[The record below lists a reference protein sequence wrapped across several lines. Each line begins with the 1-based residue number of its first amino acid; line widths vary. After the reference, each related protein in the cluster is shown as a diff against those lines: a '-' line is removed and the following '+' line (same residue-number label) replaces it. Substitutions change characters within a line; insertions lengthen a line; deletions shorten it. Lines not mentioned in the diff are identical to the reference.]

1 MTAAVHMVVRGAV
14 QGVGFRP
21 FVWRLARDC
30 GLRGRIRNGAAG
42 VLLDLEGDEDA
53 LARFRARLGAETPPA
68 AVVESIEVACASWRG
83 YTTLEVVA
91 SEPAAGARTRVPP
104 DRVTCQACQRE
115 VLASANRR
123 HEHPFASCSDCGPRY
138 SIISGMPYD
147 RSRTTM
153 ERFVPCADCS
163 REYLAPDDRRFH
175 AEPIACPGCG
185 PRLTLL
191 DGSGAPAAG
200 PQDALAAA
208 AARLLAGEILALQGL
223 GGFQLVVRA
232 DDDRAVARLRA
243 RKRRPTKPLAV
254 MVASLA
260 EAERL
265 AHLDR
270 AAHDALSSPAG
281 PIVVVE
287 RREPWP
293 LAPAIAPGMRTVGL
307 FLPTTPLHHLL
318 LRGVGCPVV
327 ATSGNR
333 SSEPIAI
340 DVAEALGR
348 LGGIADAFL
357 VHDRPIARRLDD
369 SVVRIIGG
377 RVTTLRVGRGLAP
390 LTVAALESA
399 GRGRSPRLAVGGHL
413 KVAPALWTGSQAV
426 LAQHVGDMDDP
437 ETRHQLSVVVA
448 DLADLYGIR
457 IEQVACDLHPEYW
470 TTRWAAD
477 RWLPTMTV
485 QHHHAHAAA
494 VMAEHGLLDREVL
507 AFTWDGTGW
516 GLDGTVWGG
525 EALRVRGEH
534 ARRVASLR
542 PFPLPGGEAAI
553 RRPERIAWGLAGE
566 QAGLLGLSPQETR
579 LLGTMIARRLHTPAT
594 TSVGRLFDAMAALVL
609 GIRGTSYDGEAAARL
624 EAAADPADD
633 AVYPLPDGDWRPLVA
648 AVLEAIRRGED
659 AAHIA
664 AGIHGALASWAAAVA
679 QREGVREVVLSG
691 GCFQN
696 ALLTTRVAAAVADQG
711 KRVYVPGVIPPNDG
725 GLAVGQ
731 LAVALLAG
739 E

>member
-42 VLLDLEGDEDA
+42 VLLDLEGDENA
-53 LARFRARLGAETPPA
+53 LARFRARLGAEAPAA
-68 AVVESIEVACASWRG
+68 AVVESIEVVRASWRG

-91 SEPAAGARTRVPP
+91 SEPAVGARTRVPP

-115 VLASANRR
+115 VLASGNRR

-163 REYLAPDDRRFH
+163 REYLTPDDRRFH
-175 AEPIACPGCG
+175 AEPIACPACG

-191 DGSGAPAAG
+191 DGRGEPVAG
-200 PQDALAAA
+200 REDALAAA

-223 GGFQLVVRA
+223 GGFQLLVRA
-232 DDDRAVARLRA
+232 DDGQAVARLRA

-318 LRGVGCPVV
+318 LQAVGRPVV

-340 DVAEALGR
+340 EVAEAVGR

-377 RVTTLRVGRGLAP
+377 RLTTLRVGRGLAP
-390 LTVAALESA
+390 LPVAALETA
-399 GRGRSPRLAVGGHL
+399 GRGRAPRLAVGGHL

-426 LAQHVGDMDDP
+426 LAQHVGDMEDP
-437 ETRHQLSVVVA
+437 ETRHQLGVVAA
-448 DLADLYGIR
+448 DLAELYGIR

-470 TTRWAAD
+470 TTRWAAE
-477 RWLPTMTV
+477 RWLPTVTV

-525 EALRVRGEH
+525 EVLRVRGEH

-566 QAGLLGLSPQETR
+566 QAALLGLSPQETR
-579 LLGTMIARRLHTPAT
+579 LLGTMIARHLHTPAT

-679 QREGVREVVLSG
+679 QREGVRDVVLSG

-711 KRVYVPGVIPPNDG
+711 KRVYVPGMIPPNDG

-731 LAVALLAG
+731 LAVALLS
-739 E
+739 ER